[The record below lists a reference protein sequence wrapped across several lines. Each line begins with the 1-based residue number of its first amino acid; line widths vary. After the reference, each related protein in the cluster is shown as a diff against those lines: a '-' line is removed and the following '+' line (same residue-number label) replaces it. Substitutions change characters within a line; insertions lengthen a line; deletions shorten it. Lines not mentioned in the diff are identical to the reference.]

1 MQEGKKERRSAP
13 RFAMR
18 LPALARFSNG
28 AVHEEQ
34 TFTRDVSS
42 GGAFLY
48 VDSEIGARRQLEL
61 TLTLPPEGET
71 PTRICVRYTGQVVR
85 LERLPEG
92 RLGVAAALGS
102 CEYLSPA

>member
-1 MQEGKKERRSAP
+1 MQEGEKERRCAP

-28 AVHEEQ
+28 ETHEEQ

-42 GGAFLY
+42 SGIFFY
-48 VDSEIGARRQLEL
+48 VDAELGSRRQLEL
-61 TLTLPPEGET
+61 TLTLPPEGES
-71 PTRICVRYTGQVVR
+71 PANIRVRYTGQVVR

-102 CEYLSPA
+102 CEYLAQA

>member
-1 MQEGKKERRSAP
+1 MQEDEKDRRSAP
-13 RFAMR
+13 RFTMR

-28 AVHEEQ
+28 TVHEEQ

-48 VDSEIGARRQLEL
+48 VDSEIGGRRQVEL
-61 TLTLPPEGET
+61 ILTLPPEGES
-71 PTRICVRYTGQVVR
+71 PASIRVRYTGQVVR

-92 RLGVAAALGS
+92 RLGVAAALGG
-102 CEYLSPA
+102 CEYLSEA

>member
-1 MQEGKKERRSAP
+1 
-13 RFAMR
+13 MR

-28 AVHEEQ
+28 DVHEEH

-48 VDSEIGARRQLEL
+48 LDSEIGVRRKVEL
-61 TLTLPPEGET
+61 ILTLPPEGET
-71 PTRICVRYTGQVVR
+71 PASIQVRYTGQVVR

-92 RLGVAAALGS
+92 RLGVAAVLGG
-102 CEYLSPA
+102 CEYLAPA

>member
-1 MQEGKKERRSAP
+1 MQENPKDRRSAP
-13 RFAMR
+13 RFTMR
-18 LPALARFSNG
+18 LPALARFLNG
-28 AVHEEQ
+28 TTYEET

-48 VDSEIGARRQLEL
+48 VDCEIGTRRQLEL
-61 TLTLPPEGET
+61 ILTLPPEGET
-71 PTRICVRYTGQVVR
+71 PASIRVRYLGQVVR

-102 CEYLSPA
+102 CEYLAPA

>member
-1 MQEGKKERRSAP
+1 MQESQKDRRSAP
-13 RFAMR
+13 RFTMR
-18 LPALARFSNG
+18 LPALARFLNG
-28 AVHEEQ
+28 STYEEQ

-48 VDSEIGARRQLEL
+48 LDVEIGSRRQIEL
-61 TLTLPPEGET
+61 TLILPSEGT
-71 PTRICVRYTGQVVR
+71 NPADIRVRYTGQVVR

-102 CEYLSPA
+102 CEYLAPA